1 MAIKLAVLKSGEDVI
16 ADVRE
21 MMVGDEDTPD
31 EKKKVVG
38 YYFIKPCGVTLKN
51 KAINVNDSDD
61 GSYELKLFPWC
72 PLAKNDAIPMSTE
85 WVVTLVDPVE
95 KLYDMY
101 ETEVLNKFKDTLKQK
116 QQEEEEKENA
126 SKDSGSDKQTDS
138 DKSD

>member
-16 ADVRE
+16 ADIRE

-51 KAINVNDSDD
+51 KAIDVNDSADD
-61 GSYELKLFPWC
+61 SYELKLFPWC

-85 WVVTLVDPVE
+85 WVVTLVDPVD
-95 KLYDMY
+95 KLKEMY
-101 ETEVLNKFKDTLKQK
+101 ETQVLDKFKEVLKTR
-116 QQEEEEKENA
+116 EEESNA
-126 SKDSGSDKQTDS
+126 SKSSDTNKPQQISIS
-138 DKSD
+138 DR

>member
-16 ADVRE
+16 ADIRE
-21 MMVGDEDTPD
+21 MMIGDEDTPD

-51 KAINVNDSDD
+51 KAINVNGSDD
-61 GSYELKLFPWC
+61 DSYELKLFPWC
-72 PLAKNDAIPMSTE
+72 PLAKNDAIPMNTD

-95 KLYDMY
+95 KLKDMY
-101 ETEVLNKFKDTLKQK
+101 ESEVLEKFKRQLKETQAN
-116 QQEEEEKENA
+116 EEANA
-126 SKDSGSDKQTDS
+126 SESSGSDEQRDS